1 MQTTTLPPGSM
12 KITRCADVTLDDEVA
27 GPEGG
32 MLMASV
38 GGAAAVAP
46 RG

>member
-1 MQTTTLPPGSM
+1 MQTTTLPPQGI
-12 KITRCADVTLDDEVA
+12 KITRRPDVTLDDELA

-38 GGAAAVAP
+38 GGAAAAAA